1 MSTFLDY
8 IDWRGD
14 LPFSR
19 DPFNEVDNLI
29 FSQIVYAD
37 FKDNVPAPGEEGTV
51 LSHLR
56 PVGRVRFGD
65 RAFEA
70 ISEADFVDPGRR
82 VRVVSVSEN
91 KIIVVPVEEEQ

>member
-37 FKDNVPAPGEEGTV
+37 FKDIVPAPGEEGSIT
-51 LSHLR
+51 LR
-56 PVGRVRFGD
+56 EAAEKYDAAGRDQSFMLNDPKPLLMRAAACERFGYSFL
-65 RAFEA
+65 RL
-70 ISEADFVDPGRR
+70 R
-82 VRVVSVSEN
+82 
-91 KIIVVPVEEEQ
+91 